1 MELKKQSGSGMSKII
16 LPYCEKEESDI
27 MSATSFSVLKKA
39 LFFLLGNVGHYQSLA
54 FQAYRGQKKKS

>member
-1 MELKKQSGSGMSKII
+1 MSKII

-27 MSATSFSVLKKA
+27 MSRFFQCFEKSTI
-39 LFFLLGNVGHYQSLA
+39 FLLGNVGHYQSLA